1 MQGDAAGA
9 LADFRRAVEMD
20 GSYAEPWNNSG
31 LIRHNLGQLT
41 EAAADFDLALALRPD
56 YAEALT
62 NRGRVRQQ
70 QGDLACARADYD
82 RALACSAGRFVAS
95 GRHNR
100 GALRQRMG
108 DLAGAVADFDRA
120 LQIDPEHVATYVH
133 RGMVTRKPAI
143 SQACLRRPEPSAR
156 SARPPTCARHSSQA
170 GRAWGASCRRTSTV
184 PSTTITRPSP
194 WEPDNPI
201 YYISRRQRSLSPA

>member
-1 MQGDAAGA
+1 MLQMSSPAESFAAPGCHNGLESARALNRQAIARLMQGDAAGA

-41 EAAADFDLALALRPD
+41 EAAADFDRALALRPD

-70 QGDLACARADYD
+70 QGDLAGARADYD

-95 GRHNR
+95 VLHNR

-133 RGMVTRKPAI
+133 RGMAQGSRR
-143 SQACLRRPEPSAR
+143 SSRRPA
-156 SARPPTCARHSSQA
+156 PT
-170 GRAWGASCRRTSTV
+170 
-184 PSTTITRPSP
+184 
-194 WEPDNPI
+194 
-201 YYISRRQRSLSPA
+201 